1 MHPFDI
7 STLKSADVQSAIHQQ
22 LEKITNSDTFLN
34 APRMCDLLRYVVKE
48 EIEGRS
54 GRLKQFTIAVEVFE
68 RDKNFDSQS
77 DPIVR
82 VQMGRLRRALA
93 TYYLTLGKDDPV
105 IFDIPKGSYG
115 IRFFNADAKE
125 TEKKAIEEASQGE
138 KLGQVPTVEV
148 LPFICNASDPELVS
162 LCGGFSDEIS
172 LELSRFDNLNVVSNL
187 VQDEGYV
194 QDRADEALFIVSG
207 SIRQLGERVRIHA
220 RLQRSDTRQQIWAER
235 YDFVFRNH
243 DLFSMLDEV
252 ISSVVGEIASTFGV
266 IHRHLYKQHITKEQ
280 ELCQPNYYQASLKY
294 RHYLMALTKETFN
307 SALQCALQAYQNEPE
322 HAGISTILAVLYLD
336 AYTLGVEDIPNA
348 REIAMQ
354 YANKV
359 IEMEPNRQGT
369 AMMQALLYQAEADT
383 TGVISSAERV
393 VELNPNNAYMVGLAG
408 QLLCLAG
415 KFERG
420 RELMSQSMRLNAY
433 QPAWFNL
440 AYYLYYFKRGEY
452 EVALKQLDQF
462 SHTEL
467 FWSPLL
473 RAAALQRQ
481 GLVQEAKIAYQE
493 VLRLC
498 PDFEQ
503 TAGQRISSYVVAS
516 ELSDMLIYALKEIQN
531 S

>member
-1 MHPFDI
+1 MHPIDL
-7 STLKSADVQSAIHQQ
+7 STLKSADIQSAIHQQ
-22 LEKITNSDTFLN
+22 LDKITCSEIFLN
-34 APRMCDLLRYVVKE
+34 APRMCDLLRYVVQE
-48 EIEGRS
+48 EIGGRS
-54 GRLKQFTIAVEVFE
+54 DRLKQFTIAVEVFG
-68 RDKNFDSQS
+68 RDQSFDAQS

-93 TYYLTLGKDDPV
+93 TYYLTLGKDDTV
-105 IFDIPKGSYG
+105 IFDIPKGSYA
-115 IRFFNADAKE
+115 IRFLSADTDEEKE
-125 TEKKAIEEASQGE
+125 QVGVALQADQF
-138 KLGQVPTVEV
+138 GQVPKVGV
-148 LPFICNASDPELVS
+148 LPFTCNASDPELVS
-162 LCGGFSDEIS
+162 LCGGLSDEIS
-172 LELSRFDNLNVVSNL
+172 LELSRFDNLNVAASME
-187 VQDEGYV
+187 QDEGSL
-194 QDRADEALFIVSG
+194 QDRLDETFFIVSG
-207 SIRQLGERVRIHA
+207 SIRQLGERVRVHA

-235 YDFVFRNH
+235 YDFVYREH

-266 IHRHLYKQHITKEQ
+266 IHRYLYKLHITNENA
-280 ELCQPNYYQASLKY
+280 LCQPNYYQASLKY

-307 SALQCALQAYQNEPE
+307 SALLCAQKAHQNEPE
-322 HAGISTILAVLYLD
+322 HAGIWTILAVLHLD
-336 AYTLGVEDIPNA
+336 AYTLGIADIPNA
-348 REIAMQ
+348 RETAIQ
-354 YANKV
+354 YANKA

-383 TGVISSAERV
+383 AGVINSAEHV

-420 RELMSQSMRLNAY
+420 MELMTESMRLNAY

-440 AYYLYYFKRGEY
+440 AHYLYYFKRGEF

-481 GLVQEAKIAYQE
+481 GLVQEAKLAYQQ
-493 VLRLC
+493 VLNLC

-503 TAGQRISSYVVAS
+503 TAEQRITSYVVAP
-516 ELSDMLIYALKEIQN
+516 ELAEMLFIALKEIRN